1 MSERYRRSP
10 HLICYWEGPSLVLQN
25 YAAGTRVS
33 AAPIACQLLHFFDRW
48 RTAGEFAA
56 HFPDITAE
64 SLGRSLTSL
73 IRARLLDY
81 SSAPRD
87 PREKAFREWQDWSPA
102 ALYFHLSTKDAMSP
116 IEPEDSVRELR
127 RRARIKPMPPP
138 CKRYPKA
145 PHVKLPVLDTGGEF
159 ERVLRARRTS
169 RKFSKAPATLAQ
181 LSKLLALSFGVQ
193 WWLDLKGMGRVALKT
208 SPSGG
213 SRHPIEA
220 YVVAL
225 RVDGLPRG
233 LYHYDSAAHRLALLR
248 KGSSAK
254 EVTRHLNG
262 QWWFGGA
269 AAVVY
274 MTAVFARTQWKY
286 PTSRAYR
293 VILAD
298 ADPRMLHILSHRN
311 LAGPRAILHHGS
323 GRFRYRKIARHR
335 WHRRIHNVCRR
346 CGRAAKPIKLGSM
359 AHACL
364 RPAHPQP
371 SPCAAKESPRN
382 VRRKS

>member
-1 MSERYRRSP
+1 MRRAPACPRLRRRASYCIFLIAGAPPANSP
-10 HLICYWEGPSLVLQN
+10 Q
-25 YAAGTRVS
+25 VS
-33 AAPIACQLLHFFDRW
+33 RKFR
-48 RTAGEFAA
+48 
-56 HFPDITAE
+56 AE
-64 SLGRSLTSL
+64 SLGRAVTNL

-87 PREKAFREWQDWSPA
+87 PREKALREWKDWSPA

-116 IEPEDSVRELR
+116 IEPEDSVRALR
-127 RRARIKPMPPP
+127 RRARITPMPSP
-138 CKRYPKA
+138 CKRYRGAKQ
-145 PHVKLPVLDTGGEF
+145 VRLPALEAGGEF
-159 ERVLRARRTS
+159 ERVLHARRTS
-169 RKFSKAPATLAQ
+169 RKFAKSPVSLAQ
-181 LSKLLALSFGVQ
+181 ISRLLGNSFGVQ

-298 ADPRMLHILSHRN
+298 AAHACSTFCLTATSQG
-311 LAGPRAILHHGS
+311 LAPFCTMALADSDIEKSLG
-323 GRFRYRKIARHR
+323 HR
-335 WHRRIHNVCRR
+335 WPQRIHNVRSRSRRSRKKCR
-346 CGRAAKPIKLGSM
+346 LGCM
-359 AHACL
+359 AYAFL
-364 RPAHPQP
+364 RSAHSQP
-371 SPCAAKESPRN
+371 STRADQSLTPALLPRKFS
-382 VRRKS
+382 RQ

>member
-1 MSERYRRSP
+1 VSERYRRSP
-10 HLICYWEGPSLVLQN
+10 HLICFWEGPRLVLQN

-33 AAPIACQLLHFFDRW
+33 ASPQACQLLHFFDRW
-48 RTAGEFAA
+48 RAAGELAA
-56 HFPDITAE
+56 SFPEISAE
-64 SLGRSLTSL
+64 SLGRAVTNL

-87 PREKAFREWQDWSPA
+87 PREKALSEWKDWSPA

-116 IEPEDSVRELR
+116 IEPEDSVRALR
-127 RRARIKPMPPP
+127 RRARITPMPSP
-138 CKRYPKA
+138 CKRYRGAKQ
-145 PHVKLPVLDTGGEF
+145 VRLPALETGGEF
-159 ERVLRARRTS
+159 ERVLHARRTS
-169 RKFSKAPATLAQ
+169 RKFAKSPVSLAQ
-181 LSKLLALSFGVQ
+181 ISRLLGNSFGVQ

-220 YVVAL
+220 YVAAL

-269 AAVVY
+269 ASVVY

-298 ADPRMLHILSHRN
+298 A
-311 LAGPRAILHHGS
+311 
-323 GRFRYRKIARHR
+323 
-335 WHRRIHNVCRR
+335 
-346 CGRAAKPIKLGSM
+346 
-359 AHACL
+359 AHACSTFCL
-364 RPAHPQP
+364 TATAHGLAPFCTMALADSDIEKSLGIDGLSESIMYVAGVGVPEKNAGWAAWPTLSYGQRIPNPALAPAKPARPRSGA
-371 SPCAAKESPRN
+371 SF
-382 VRRKS
+382 

>member
-10 HLICYWEGPSLVLQN
+10 HLICYWEGSSLVLQN

-87 PREKAFREWQDWSPA
+87 PSEKALREWQDWSPA

-127 RRARIKPMPPP
+127 RRARVKPMPPA

-145 PHVKLPVLDTGGEF
+145 PQVKLPALEAGGEF
-159 ERVLRARRTS
+159 ERVLHTRRTS
-169 RKFSKAPATLAQ
+169 RKFSKSPVSLAQ
-181 LSKLLALSFGVQ
+181 LSRLLGNSFGVQ

-298 ADPRMLHILSHRN
+298 A
-311 LAGPRAILHHGS
+311 
-323 GRFRYRKIARHR
+323 
-335 WHRRIHNVCRR
+335 
-346 CGRAAKPIKLGSM
+346 
-359 AHACL
+359 AHACSTFCL
-364 RPAHPQP
+364 TATSQDLAPFCTMALADSDIEKSLGIDGISESIMYVAGVGVPQNQTGW
-371 SPCAAKESPRN
+371 AAWPTLAYGQRIPNRALAPPKN
-382 VRRKS
+382 RRAT